1 MIFGLS
7 LDFKRGIP
15 QAHRVQ
21 VPSVIIRLFLG
32 GVFVILLTG
41 CKTLSWKKD
50 AAADTGAPAA
60 VEEPPA
66 PPPMKIPVGT
76 IHHVDPAGGFVL
88 IRSSRILQIEPGSII
103 SVLGDD
109 GNPVASVEVS
119 PARKGQFLT
128 ADILSGSPLAGQ
140 RTLMEYTP
148 PVPGAPA
155 PVPGAAG
162 DDDIQVLE

>member
-1 MIFGLS
+1 M
-7 LDFKRGIP
+7 
-15 QAHRVQ
+15 Q
-21 VPSVIIRLFLG
+21 VPSAIIRFSLVAALAL
-32 GVFVILLTG
+32 VLPG

-50 AAADTGAPAA
+50 AAADTPAA
-60 VEEPPA
+60 IGAPPA

-88 IRSSRILQIEPGSII
+88 IRSSRILQIEPGTII

-109 GNPVASVEVS
+109 GTPVGSVEVS

-128 ADILSGSPLAGQ
+128 ADILSGTPLAGQ
-140 RTLMEYTP
+140 RTLMEYTQP
-148 PVPGAPA
+148 TPGAPA
-155 PVPGAAG
+155 PVPGGAG